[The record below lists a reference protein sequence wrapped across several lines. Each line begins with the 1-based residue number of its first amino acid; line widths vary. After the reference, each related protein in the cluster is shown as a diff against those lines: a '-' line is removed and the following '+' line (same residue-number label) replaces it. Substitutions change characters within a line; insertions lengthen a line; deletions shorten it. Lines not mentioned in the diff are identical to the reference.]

1 MRKLKLIP
9 SQIAIP
15 YLAFLGLGSSFLIL
29 FDQLEG
35 QIWINQFHSPFLD
48 TLFKYLTKLVEEY
61 FLIPIFI
68 VLLLFSYRHFLYL
81 LFSFAISGGI
91 TQFLK
96 RQVFNG
102 ENRPWYHF
110 ENEPGYHFIDF
121 LNYHGNMSFP
131 SGHTTTAFAVFIA
144 FALIIKNKHLKFGF
158 TILAIFVGL
167 SRVYL
172 SFHFVR
178 DILLGSI
185 IGSLAAVLFYYL
197 FYNTSFKVINK
208 IPKNRGIL
216 KLK

>member
-1 MRKLKLIP
+1 MRKSKIIP
-9 SQIAIP
+9 LEITIP
-15 YLAFLGLGSSFLIL
+15 YLVFFISASLFLFA

-35 QIWINQFHSPFLD
+35 QKWINQFHSPFFD

-61 FLIPIFI
+61 FLIPFFI
-68 VLLLFSYRHFLYL
+68 VLLLYSFRHFLYL
-81 LFSFAISGGI
+81 LFAFAISGGI

-96 RQVFNG
+96 RQIFNG

-110 ENEPGYHFIDF
+110 EKEPDYHFIDF

-144 FALIIKNKHLKFGF
+144 IALISKYRFLKFSF
-158 TILAIFVGL
+158 TILAIFVGF

-185 IGSLAAVLFYYL
+185 IGSLAAVLFYFL
-197 FYNTSFKVINK
+197 FYNSSFKVINK